1 VEKSRFPSWKPALSN
16 KATFFH
22 LEGKWD
28 DFFIILAGQ
37 IEGKIV
43 ASEMFYKCINN
54 VSRGKRGGFG
64 LVSGL
69 NS

>member
-1 VEKSRFPSWKPALSN
+1 
-16 KATFFH
+16 

-28 DFFIILAGQ
+28 DFFIILVGQ

-54 VSRGKRGGFG
+54 MRCGEREGFG